1 MNSFPGQ
8 KGENTRVGS
17 ATELQTRVT
26 EARWLVPDTPSKA
39 RHSFLQSSCLLQVR
53 LHCAHVPETALI
65 KYRFH
70 CVCPKDCIVQVMFP
84 LCVGPKDRIVQV
96 PFQMRVS
103 QTLHCSSTVSTVC
116 VPQTEFVTLY
126 VSHRLNLF
134 KYRFKCVSQTLHCSS
149 NVSTACGSQ
158 RLHGS
163 VNVSTV
169 RKTALFKYN
178 FHCVCVVPKT
188 AQFQV

>member
-39 RHSFLQSSCLLQVR
+39 THSFLQSSCLLQVR

-103 QTLHCSSTVSTVC
+103 QTLHCSSTVSTAC
-116 VPQTEFVTLY
+116 VPQTA
-126 VSHRLNLF
+126 LF

-158 RLHGS
+158 RLHDS
-163 VNVSTV
+163 INVSNV

-178 FHCVCVVPKT
+178 FHSVCVVPKT
-188 AQFQV
+188 ALFQV

>member
-39 RHSFLQSSCLLQVR
+39 THSFLQSSCLLQVR

-116 VPQTEFVTLY
+116 VPQTEFVQ
-126 VSHRLNLF
+126 VPF
-134 KYRFKCVSQTLHCSS
+134 QMCVP
-149 NVSTACGSQ
+149 N
-158 RLHGS
+158 
-163 VNVSTV
+163 
-169 RKTALFKYN
+169 TALFK
-178 FHCVCVVPKT
+178 
-188 AQFQV
+188 